1 MAQDREQVE
10 HRRQRIVGPRPPGA
24 GEQTVSGPGLNVG
37 ASHYDS
43 HEDANMN
50 PKDPPSVPPRDD
62 RENES
67 DITDQNPRSPYFL
80 NNPKHTPKGNPGVD
94 NVEDVTGQP

>member
-1 MAQDREQVE
+1 
-10 HRRQRIVGPRPPGA
+10 
-24 GEQTVSGPGLNVG
+24 
-37 ASHYDS
+37 
-43 HEDANMN
+43 MN